1 MAASIEERIAE
12 AVKAALLAAT
22 QIPEIADRV
31 FRAREDA
38 FSREEESAINVTSDS
53 QAIKIF
59 STEIDDKE
67 LTLNVEI
74 YVRGDVWETL
84 ADTIAV
90 QAHPRVMQRD
100 YKALDGIVL
109 ARVRLIDGDWTSQEG
124 DQTPGKRT
132 MKYAFRYLAM
142 AADITQQP

>member
-1 MAASIEERIAE
+1 MGASIEERIAE
-12 AVKAALLAAT
+12 AVKAALLAPT
-22 QIPEIADRV
+22 QMPEVLDRV

-38 FSREEESAINVTSDS
+38 FSREEEASINITSDA
-53 QAIKIF
+53 QALKIF

-84 ADTIAV
+84 ADAIAV
-90 QAHPRVMQRD
+90 QVHSRVMHRD
-100 YKALDGIVL
+100 YLGVDGVAL
-109 ARVRLIDGDWTSQEG
+109 ARVRLLDGDWAAQEG

-132 MKYAFRYLAM
+132 LKYAFRYLAM
-142 AADITQQP
+142 ADDITKQP

>member
-1 MAASIEERIAE
+1 MAASIEERIAV
-12 AVKAALLAAT
+12 AVQSALLTVA
-22 QIPEIADRV
+22 QIPEIGERV

-38 FSREEESAINVTSDS
+38 FSRDEGETINISSDD
-53 QAIKIF
+53 QTLKIF

-67 LTLNVEI
+67 LTLNVSI

-84 ADTIAV
+84 ADIIAV
-90 QAHPRVMQRD
+90 QVHPRIMRRD
-100 YKALDGIVL
+100 YKGADGIVL
-109 ARVRLIDGDWTSQEG
+109 TRVRLVDGDWTGQEG

-142 AADITQQP
+142 ADDITTQP

>member
-12 AVKAALLAAT
+12 AVKTALLAAT
-22 QIPEIADRV
+22 QMPEVLGRV

-38 FSREEESAINVTSDS
+38 LSREEGETINITSDALAVKS
-53 QAIKIF
+53 L
-59 STEIDDKE
+59 STDVDDKE

-84 ADTIAV
+84 ADAIAV
-90 QAHPRVMQRD
+90 QAHARVMGRGYWAVD
-100 YKALDGIVL
+100 AIKL
-109 ARVRLIDGDWTSQEG
+109 AQVRLVDGDWTSQEG
-124 DQTPGKRT
+124 DQTPGKRI

-142 AADITQQP
+142 AADITKQP

>member
-12 AVKAALLAAT
+12 AVKTTLLAAT
-22 QIPEIADRV
+22 QMPEVLDRV

-38 FSREEESAINVTSDS
+38 FSREEEAAINVTSDS

-84 ADTIAV
+84 ADTIAA
-90 QAHPRVMQRD
+90 QAHPRVMSRD
-100 YKALDGIVL
+100 YKGLDGI
-109 ARVRLIDGDWTSQEG
+109 AIAKVRLIDGDWTSQEG

-142 AADITQQP
+142 ADDITQQP